1 MMESLGMTFPIW
13 WESRKIPW
21 FQSPPTKWFIM
32 ISCMFF
38 CKSSW
43 FIIIS
48 LFHSYPWDGIRS
60 EKNID
65 EPRGVSS
72 FGAAF
77 EGEGSLLSCLW
88 KNRLIRDA
96 EGRVGQP
103 LDNNYYKHWI
113 LNVYLFNVYFFNV
126 YLLKYIYNTY
136 IQCLYI
142 LMIRLILP
150 IYSYLFYYVYHQYK
164 HVNKHG

>member
-1 MMESLGMTFPIW
+1 
-13 WESRKIPW
+13 
-21 FQSPPTKWFIM
+21 M
-32 ISCMFF
+32 ICCMFF
-38 CKSSW
+38 FCNSSW

-65 EPRGVSS
+65 EPRGVSR

-88 KNRLIRDA
+88 KKSRMIRDA

-103 LDNNYYKHWI
+103 LDNNNYKHWI
-113 LNVYLFNVYFFNV
+113 VNVYLFNV

-142 LMIRLILP
+142 IMIRLILP
-150 IYSYLFYYVYHQYK
+150 IYIYVYHQYK